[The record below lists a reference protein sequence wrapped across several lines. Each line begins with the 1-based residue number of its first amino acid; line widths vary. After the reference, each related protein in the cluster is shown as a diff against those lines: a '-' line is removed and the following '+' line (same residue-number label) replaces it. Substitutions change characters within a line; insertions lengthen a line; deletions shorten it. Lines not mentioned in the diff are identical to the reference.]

1 MNFADLHASAVRELR
16 AWRAPDAAQA
26 ALARR
31 YLDHLA
37 AHPDA
42 VAKSGPPVHLTA
54 SCLVIDPAGEH
65 VLLTL
70 HAKARRWFQFGGH
83 LEAPDA
89 TLAAAAEREAREE
102 SGLEA
107 PSALTMLPGPV
118 HLDAHDLPGGFG
130 RCRTHLDVRYAAVAA
145 RSATPVVSAE
155 SVDVAWWPADELPS
169 GSEELAALVAA
180 ARRVLAG

>member
-1 MNFADLHASAVRELR
+1 MSFADLHASAVRDLSTW
-16 AWRAPDAAQA
+16 AAPDAAQA
-26 ALARR
+26 TLARR
-31 YLDHLA
+31 YLDQLA

-70 HAKARRWFQFGGH
+70 HRKARRWFQFGGH
-83 LEAPDA
+83 LEPQDV

-118 HLDAHDLPGGFG
+118 QLDAHDLPVVFG
-130 RCRTHLDVRYAAVAA
+130 RCRTHLDVRFVAVAA
-145 RSATPVVSAE
+145 RSATPVISAE

-169 GSEELAALVAA
+169 GSEELVPLVAA
-180 ARRVLAG
+180 ARQALVG